1 MMQTLTRLIARV
13 ARRIVRPIVA
23 ASALLPW
30 LLVAAIAGAQTP
42 ATPLEF
48 GPQALEQIRLLQEEK
63 AQLAPHEQKI
73 DSRLRRLIDSRR
85 ATPKFP
91 GLTDIAHPQANP
103 DGTVLL
109 DIDTFAGSDVK
120 ALIDAVEAA
129 GGQVLN
135 ASVRYRTA
143 RVRLQVADIATIAM
157 LPGVRIVYPEHRAM
171 TNKVN
176 TSQGDVTHRA
186 AAARSFFGFDGTGVK
201 VCVLSDGVD
210 SLAAVQA
217 TGDLPPVVQVLPGQA
232 GSGDEGTA
240 MLEIVHDLAPGATL
254 AFATAFNGSASFAQ
268 NIIDLKNVGC
278 NIIVDD
284 VTYFAESP
292 FQDNNIAD
300 AVNQVSAAGVLYF
313 SSAGN
318 SGNLDDG
325 TAGTWEGNFTPNGA
339 IPGLPAGTVAH
350 NFGGGGQSNAF
361 TAGSGNP
368 ISLHWTDKFGA
379 SGNDYDLYV
388 LNSALT
394 VVRDSSTNVQSGFGD
409 PFEIVGSVS
418 YAAGDRV
425 VVLQHSGASIRMINV
440 ATNRG
445 RLTFN
450 TPGVVKG
457 HNGGANTVS
466 VAATPAAGAFGG
478 PPNPTGPYPSPF
490 SATNLSEL
498 FSSDGPRRMFF
509 DFSGNLLPG
518 APAGDF
524 TASGGIVLQKP
535 DITAADG
542 VMTAAPG
549 FNPFYGTSAAAPHA
563 AAIAAL
569 VKHAFPAKTAAQIK
583 SAMMASAIDIEAAGW
598 DRDTGVGIV
607 MAYETLQAQ
616 GATPA
621 AVISVG
627 TVTPTQVAGNGDAFV
642 DPGEDWKF
650 DITLN
655 NTGAAAAYGI
665 VATLVSDTPGVV
677 VTSGPV
683 SYPNIGAGGSA
694 PNPGS
699 TPFRFSVTTA
709 ACGTPTSFTLTVT
722 FGGGTGAPATAT
734 IPLAIGG
741 LGGTSTF
748 TYAGGVVPIPDGA
761 GVEVPGATATA
772 NLVVAGLPGTVGK
785 VTFKFLGSACST
797 AIGATTVGLDHSWV
811 GDLVIKLVAPDGT
824 TTTTLVNRMG
834 GALNSGNNFCQ
845 TTLDDASAGAV
856 IDTLGAASNPFTGSF
871 KPSGPL
877 STFVG
882 TNGNGTWKLQ
892 ANDWE
897 PTDTGSIRAWS
908 LDIRP
913 VACTAASNPTAISA
927 TKTVAGSFVP
937 GGTVDYKVTLTN
949 TGTGTQVDNPGD
961 EFTDTLPPQLTFVS
975 ASASSGSISLAG
987 STVKWNGSIP
997 GGGGSVTIQITAKVN
1012 SGTTGLTVTNQGTV
1026 NFDPNH
1032 SGTNS
1037 SSVLTDDP
1045 AVGGAANPTQF
1056 VVAAASG
1063 LPRTFV
1069 ASTGNDSNP
1078 CTLTSP
1084 CRGFQA
1090 ALALTVPDGEIAVLD
1105 AAGYGFVSIDKPV
1118 TIIAPPGVYAGIS
1131 VTSGHG
1137 IDVNPGA
1144 GRVVLRGLT
1153 LTGLGGDFGV
1163 NMMSGD
1169 ALYIE
1174 NCVIGGFSNTG
1185 VYAVPPMGSTV
1196 FVRNSTIRDNGT
1208 GALFGTSSG
1217 ASGVLR
1223 AIVEHSRFENNGTG
1237 IGFTNGSALG
1247 TISDTTVIGGAFGLN
1262 VNPTTA
1268 GAATKVTVR
1277 KSTFTKASTTGVR
1290 VGGAAGTTA
1299 AAGLVQS
1306 QVTESGIGV
1315 EMLTG
1320 GTAHVSGTAIVRNTT
1335 GVTTVSGTAVS
1346 LGDNQ
1351 LTRNGTNGTFSA
1363 TVPKQ

>member
-1 MMQTLTRLIARV
+1 MKRMLTRLFARMARV
-13 ARRIVRPIVA
+13 VRPIVA
-23 ASALLPW
+23 VSAVLPW
-30 LLVAAIAGAQTP
+30 LLAAAVAGAQ
-42 ATPLEF
+42 TPLEF
-48 GPQALEQIRLLQEEK
+48 GPQALEQLRLLQEEK

-73 DSRLRRLIDSRR
+73 DSRLRRLIDNRR
-85 ATPKFP
+85 PAPKYP
-91 GLTDIAHPQANP
+91 GLAGIALPQANP

-109 DIDTFAGSDVK
+109 DIATFAGSDVK
-120 ALIDAVEAA
+120 ALTEAVAAA
-129 GGQVLN
+129 GGQVLH
-135 ASVRYRTA
+135 ASARYRTA
-143 RVRLQVADIATIAM
+143 RVRLQVAEIAAIAM
-157 LPGVRIVYPEHRAM
+157 LPGVRVVYPAHRAM

-186 AAARSFFGFDGTGVK
+186 APARAFFGFDGNGVK

-232 GSGDEGTA
+232 GGGDEGTA

-254 AFATAFNGSASFAQ
+254 AFATAFNGPASFAQ
-268 NIIDLKNVGC
+268 NIIDLKDAGC

-292 FQDNNIAD
+292 FQDNDIAD

-361 TAGSGNP
+361 TAPSGNP
-368 ISLHWTDKFGA
+368 ITLHWTDKFGTSA
-379 SGNDYDLYV
+379 NDYDLYV
-388 LNSALT
+388 LNSTLT
-394 VVRDSSTNVQSGFGD
+394 VVREASTNVQNGSGD
-409 PFEIVGSVS
+409 PFEIVGLVS
-418 YAAGDRV
+418 YASGDRV
-425 VVLQHSGASIRMINV
+425 VVLQHSGAAARMINV

-445 RLTFN
+445 HLTFN
-450 TPGVVKG
+450 TSGVVKG

-466 VAATPAAGAFGG
+466 VAATPA
-478 PPNPTGPYPSPF
+478 PPPGPYPGPF
-490 SATNLSEL
+490 NAGNLSET

-509 DFSGNLLPG
+509 DFAGNLLPG
-518 APAGDF
+518 APVGDF

-569 VKHAFPAKTAAQIK
+569 VKQAFPAKTAAQIK
-583 SAMMASAIDIEAAGW
+583 SAMMASSIDIEAAGW

-616 GATPA
+616 GAVPSA
-621 AVISVG
+621 NVELG
-627 TVTPTQVAGNGDAFV
+627 TVTPTQVAGNGNAFV

-655 NTGAAAAYGI
+655 NVGTATAYGI
-665 VATLVSDTPGVV
+665 VATLVSNTPGVV
-677 VTSGPV
+677 VTSPPV
-683 SYPNIGAGGSA
+683 SYPNIGAGGNA
-694 PNPGS
+694 TNPGA
-699 TPFRFSVTTA
+699 TPFRFSVMSTTCGA
-709 ACGTPTSFTLTVT
+709 AGFTLTVSY
-722 FGGGTGAPATAT
+722 FGGSGPPTVVS
-734 IPLAIGG
+734 IPLSVTAG
-741 LGGTSTF
+741 LGSVSTF
-748 TYAGGVVPIPDGA
+748 TYSGPVVPIPDGL
-761 GVEVPGATATA
+761 GPNVPGTTATA
-772 NLVVAGLPGTVGK
+772 NLTVAGLSGNVAN
-785 VTFKFLGSACST
+785 VTFKIGGSNCSLPPT
-797 AIGATTVGLDHSWV
+797 GAGLDHTYV
-811 GDLVIKLVAPDGT
+811 GDLVLQLVAPNGT
-824 TTTTLVNRMG
+824 TVGTLVNRMG
-834 GALNSGNNFCQ
+834 SGGTSGPNFCQ
-845 TTLDDASAGAV
+845 TMLDDASAGAV
-856 IDTLGAASNPFTGSF
+856 IDTLGNGPAPYTGSY
-871 KPSGPL
+871 KPSAPL
-877 STFVG
+877 SVFTG

-892 ANDWE
+892 A
-897 PTDTGSIRAWS
+897 TDYWNVDSGSIRAWS

-913 VACTAASNPTAISA
+913 LACVAVSNPTAITA

-949 TGTGTQVDNPGD
+949 TGAGAQVDNPGD
-961 EFTDTLPPQLTFVS
+961 EFTDTVPPQLTFVS
-975 ASASSGSISLAG
+975 ASASSGTISVAG

-997 GGGGSVTIQITAKVN
+997 GGASVTIQITAKVN
-1012 SGTTGLTVTNQGTV
+1012 AGTTGVTVSNQGTV
-1026 NFDPNH
+1026 DFDPNH

-1045 AVGGAANPTQF
+1045 GVGGAANPTQF
-1056 VVAAASG
+1056 VVAVASG

-1069 ASTGNDSNP
+1069 ASTGSDLNP

-1153 LTGLGGDFGV
+1153 LTGLGGNFGV
-1163 NMMSGD
+1163 NLMSGD

-1174 NCVIGGFSNTG
+1174 NCVIGGFTSSG
-1185 VYAVPPMGSTV
+1185 VYAVPSMASTV
-1196 FVRNSTIRDNGT
+1196 FIRDSTIRDNGT
-1208 GALFGTSSG
+1208 GALFGTGAG
-1217 ASGVLR
+1217 ASGPLR
-1223 AIVEHSRFENNGTG
+1223 TIIEHSRFENNGTG
-1237 IGFTNGSALG
+1237 IGFANGSALG

-1262 VNPTTA
+1262 VNPTTSSA
-1268 GAATKVTVR
+1268 DTKVTTR
-1277 KSTFTKASTTGVR
+1277 KSTFTKASSSGVR

-1299 AAGLVQS
+1299 TASLVQS
-1306 QVTESGIGV
+1306 QVTESGTGV
-1315 EMLTG
+1315 ETLTG
-1320 GTAHVSGTAIVRNTT
+1320 GTAYVSGTAIVRNAT

-1351 LTRNGTNGTFSA
+1351 LTRNTTNGTFSA
-1363 TVPKQ
+1363 TVPRQ